1 MDQWYPPP
9 GAAAAA
15 GQPDTT
21 PTGVAMAGE
30 FVSERLDLPSG
41 GWVEF
46 RDPLELR
53 GRDYKRVVRSIKAD
67 STAGADTIDIL
78 DGLIAILVAK
88 WDIPY
93 LPNAPLP
100 ADMITITDE
109 LTIQDLSALHVA
121 VRPAMK
127 LINPPGDSR
136 ATGPGTP
143 TRPASA

>member
-1 MDQWYPPP
+1 MEQWYPPP
-9 GAAAAA
+9 GAADAV
-15 GQPDTT
+15 GQPDTA
-21 PTGVAMAGE
+21 PTGVAVAGE
-30 FVSERLDLPSG
+30 FVTGRLDLPSG

-53 GRDYKRVVRSIKAD
+53 GRDYKRVIRGIGD
-67 STAGADTIDIL
+67 GTAGAATIDIL

-100 ADMITITDE
+100 ADDIAITDE
-109 LTIQDLSALHVA
+109 LTIQDLSALQVA
-121 VRPAMK
+121 VRPAMS
-127 LINPPGDSR
+127 LINPPDNSR

-143 TRPASA
+143 TRPASG